1 MRAKAKNR
9 AFIYFLLMMP
19 FIEPQL
25 FKNSGYESLDRAY
38 AVGKAISAVIVIF
51 LYIYK
56 KMGKVSLS
64 VVLITLM
71 QMMTFVCTLYN
82 KGSFSRFMGP
92 ALTSIA
98 VVMIGQLVFE
108 KDSGIYFLKY
118 VEICLTSFVFIHII
132 GFVFNVIRGGI
143 VCVSQSTIL
152 GIKNRW
158 IYILLPWTIIGFIK
172 SYMLNRRV
180 IWREWIKYFVSFFFV
195 TVSGAVGAII
205 AFLGFGGAYLFTKI
219 WIRNMKNRVD
229 FVKFYI
235 GILIYNVLLVS
246 EVLLEPLRYVVVRVF
261 NKDVTLSGRV
271 YLWRTVLSELKKNAI
286 FAKGVQA
293 HDVDM
298 NYFYVNSGWVLP
310 CKVNHPHNYFL
321 NAAHQGGIIAVT
333 LFIVIWW
340 MCMIWLNKIEQK
352 NYSGL
357 PIIMISSFTAFFLAS
372 SVDTLDYSLFYLLI
386 PLCIRIGREFGE
398 KKYAAIDSN
407 SSL

>member
-98 VVMIGQLVFE
+98 VLMIGQLVFE
-108 KDSGIYFLKY
+108 KDSGIYFLGY
-118 VEICLTSFVFIHII
+118 IERYLTIFVCIHI
-132 GFVFNVIRGGI
+132 VWLMSNVLNGGI
-143 VCVSQSTIL
+143 LGITNSTIL

-158 IYILLPWTIIGFIK
+158 IYMLLPWTIIGFIK
-172 SYMLNRRV
+172 AYILNKCV
-180 IWREWIKYFVSFFFV
+180 TWREWLKYFMSMIFVIVSW
-195 TVSGAVGAII
+195 SVGAII
-205 AFLGFGGAYLFTKI
+205 AFVGFGIAYLFTKV
-219 WIRNMKNRVD
+219 WVCNMKKSVN
-229 FVKFYI
+229 FIKFYI
-235 GILIYNVLLVS
+235 GVLIYNVLLVS
-246 EVLLEPLRYVVVRVF
+246 ELLLKPLRYIIVKIF
-261 NKDVTLSGRV
+261 NKDITLSGRV
-271 YLWRTVLSELKKNAI
+271 YLWRTVLSELRENVI
-286 FAKGVQA
+286 FSRGVQP
-293 HDVDM
+293 HEVDM

-321 NAAHQGGIIAVT
+321 NVAHQGGIIA
-333 LFIVIWW
+333 LIIFIIIWW
-340 MCMIWLNKIEQK
+340 RCMMWINKINQK
-352 NYSGL
+352 KYRGL
-357 PIIMISSFTAFFLAS
+357 SVIIISSFTAFFLAS
-372 SVDTLDYSLFYLLI
+372 SVDTLDYSLFYLMI
-386 PLCIRIGREFGE
+386 PICIWLGRECGE
-398 KKYAAIDSN
+398 KKNAVVDS
-407 SSL
+407 SSGL